1 MPSATWPTI
10 DCEEQWRVTSGE
22 WRENEKTV
30 ASGEKTKSGGGRE
43 RRAGSKR
50 PNLRP
55 LHLTIRRRMVR
66 LGGVGDGGDDEA
78 VGADAIEGGIRS
90 AADDEFTDAGFRA
103 DAAEIG
109 MNSQSF
115 NDGNDAGGQAFGGV
129 RLVQGNEGTNFLEA
143 GQSQRR
149 PEDL

>member
-1 MPSATWPTI
+1 MGGRPSATGPTI
-10 DCEEQWRVTSGE
+10 DLQRGILAGCSHSMEKQWRVT
-22 WRENEKTV
+22 
-30 ASGEKTKSGGGRE
+30 SGEKTKSGGERE

-78 VGADAIEGGIRS
+78 VGADAIEDGIRS

-103 DAAEIG
+103 GAAEIG

-115 NDGNDAGGQAFGGV
+115 ND
-129 RLVQGNEGTNFLEA
+129 
-143 GQSQRR
+143 
-149 PEDL
+149 